1 MDAQMDAIKLTL
13 ELVAL
18 ISSIVGLLIL
28 YTVPTRGNVAL
39 ARNIFLVT
47 RTSTTR
53 TRYLPSRVYKLLTQ
67 KWLYA

>member
-1 MDAQMDAIKLTL
+1 MVAGVRTWLKLIMAITYTL
-13 ELVAL
+13 MQ
-18 ISSIVGLLIL
+18 

>member
-1 MDAQMDAIKLTL
+1 MHLVTASKLF
-13 ELVAL
+13 VR
-18 ISSIVGLLIL
+18 
-28 YTVPTRGNVAL
+28 TVPTRGNVAL

>member
-1 MDAQMDAIKLTL
+1 MLKFYVYINVPLMPQAVEKLT
-13 ELVAL
+13 
-18 ISSIVGLLIL
+18 
-28 YTVPTRGNVAL
+28 VPPRGNVAL